1 MQVSRAQSSRHET
14 HHDRLSHLAIRPSRD
29 RSSREIDHLYLSP
42 GPGAHLRRTKKL
54 GGLPPIEFDYSSKVT
69 RFSFRDNNLLLVA
82 MDEVEKTRVR
92 IVISAQ
98 FDKAKGVYSGQIV
111 TDAGGNQLMLDNG
124 PVTCKV
130 KG

>member
-1 MQVSRAQSSRHET
+1 MKRIMIVCLGL
-14 HHDRLSHLAIRPSRD
+14 LSGLHVTAAVAKSITCIYT
-29 RSSREIDHLYLSP
+29 EEQELSFDIP
-42 GPGAHLRRTKKL
+42 KKL

-98 FDKAKGVYSGQIV
+98 FDKAKGIYSGQIV
-111 TDAGGNQLMLDNG
+111 TDTGGNQLMLDNG

>member
-1 MQVSRAQSSRHET
+1 MKRIMIVCLGL
-14 HHDRLSHLAIRPSRD
+14 LSGLHVTAAVAKSITCTYP
-29 RSSREIDHLYLSP
+29 EEQELSFDIP
-42 GPGAHLRRTKKL
+42 KKL

-82 MDEVEKTRVR
+82 MDEVENTRVR

-98 FDKAKGVYSGQIV
+98 FDKAKGIYSGQIV
-111 TDAGGNQLMLDNG
+111 TDTGGNQLMLDNG
-124 PVTCKV
+124 PVACKV